1 MNYFSKIDLRL
12 GYHQVRVREFDI
24 QKTTFR
30 KAAFMDLMNPVF
42 RKYLELFVIVFID
55 EILIYFWSENDHM
68 RHLRIVLQ
76 DLKDN

>member
-1 MNYFSKIDLRL
+1 MSFGLTNAPM
-12 GYHQVRVREFDI
+12 
-24 QKTTFR
+24 T
-30 KAAFMDLMNPVF
+30 FMDLMNRVF
-42 RKYLELFVIVFID
+42 RKYLDLFVIVFID